1 MTKVELLEGYT
12 NLERPYEVCIRTR
25 MGGYMEFF
33 TVERLAF
40 EGNAK
45 DVCESYAKDSKG
57 HKESFKSVCV
67 RKGSQIIHEIAL

>member
-1 MTKVELLEGYT
+1 MTKVELLEGYA

-33 TVERLAF
+33 CVERLAF
-40 EGNAK
+40 EENAK
-45 DVCESYAKDSKG
+45 DVCASYAEDSKG

-67 RKGSQIIHEIAL
+67 RKGNQIIHEIAL

>member
-1 MTKVELLEGYT
+1 MTKIEILEGYA

-40 EGNAK
+40 EENAK
-45 DVCESYAKDSKG
+45 DVCESYAKSGKG
-57 HKESFKSVCV
+57 HSENFRSVCV
-67 RKGSQIIHEIAL
+67 RKNYQIIHEIAL

>member
-45 DVCESYAKDSKG
+45 DVCESYAEDSKG
-57 HKESFKSVCV
+57 YNESFKSVCV
-67 RKGSQIIHEIAL
+67 RKGNQIIHEIAL